1 MARSVTAVVTSGGV
15 CVGEVG
21 PFEVEVPWWPEVESV
36 VAYLQPILGVP
47 VVVLRLVH
55 ADGEG
60 ALDGHVVYHVDA
72 TGTTATLPPTSV
84 DLGNGAARRA
94 AWANLDSLTE
104 LLMWAQD
111 TLAALGR
118 PATGPVEQRKTWN
131 LAGLFRLPTAAGP
144 VWLKTLPPFAA
155 DERRAMA
162 AFAAV
167 DPTLVPAVLAGERD
181 RLLLEHLPGED
192 CWDADA
198 AVIADGVRR
207 VVAAQHTLDVVPW
220 LPDRRTP
227 AMIEQIDALLD
238 RDLGLTPE
246 EIAAA
251 RALRPRWAELD
262 DCGLPDTIAHGD
274 LHAGNMRS
282 AGGPAAVLDFADA
295 YVGNPVVD
303 GLRLVDFLHASKHE
317 AVTTAWVDAWRS
329 LRPDTDPARALVVA
343 DPLIQLSYAVRYQE
357 FLDGIEES
365 EQVYHR
371 DDPAVSVRRAIAA
384 APTGT

>member
-36 VAYLQPILGVP
+36 VAYLRPILGVP

-60 ALDGHVVYHVDA
+60 ALGGHVVYHVDA

-94 AWANLDSLTE
+94 AWANLDSLKE

-371 DDPAVSVRRAIAA
+371 DDLAVSVRRAIAA